1 MAGKLEFDSRINPN
15 LFDLN
20 TLSFSPDQDI
30 DFDTLINWS
39 VQPIEQDMIGYE
51 SNISYFLIP
60 TTVGQELNQTDATLT
75 IQDGNMLSD
84 FNFPHA
90 TKDTYLDQG
99 NPTAINDLSGLAV
112 GNSSIANTNT
122 SSTTTIIDFNWSMI
136 DMPSVYEIISAEL
149 TLTALSGSGE
159 VDISASRMLTDW
171 DENST
176 WSNSSSNTQWI
187 NQGALRGG
195 DSDLPDSMVYV
206 AGTGTYT
213 WNITRI
219 LQIAV
224 DSNQESASILLQ
236 PELINSADDTVN
248 GNYIF
253 ADSEHSDLSLRPK
266 LSVHYRTTES
276 WLPPA
281 VSLSQISPTMD
292 KHFMER

>member
-1 MAGKLEFDSRINPN
+1 MILTSPDLFDFSNLSFTSEQDINFDSH
-15 LFDLN
+15 
-20 TLSFSPDQDI
+20 
-30 DFDTLINWS
+30 INWY
-39 VQPIEQDMIGYE
+39 VQPIEQDMIGYQKQ
-51 SNISYFLIP
+51 YFLLP
-60 TTVGQELNQTDATLT
+60 NSNYCGQELNQTDATLV
-75 IQDGNMLSD
+75 IQDGNMLPD

-90 TKDTYLDQG
+90 TKDTYMDEG
-99 NPTAINDLSGLAV
+99 NPTVINDLSGLAV

-206 AGTGTYT
+206 AGTGSYT
-213 WNITRI
+213 WNVTRI
-219 LQIAV
+219 VQIAV
-224 DSNQESASILLQ
+224 DSNHESSSILLQ
-236 PELINSADDTVN
+236 PEVINSADNTVN

-253 ADSEHSDLSLRPK
+253 ADSEHSDISLRPK
-266 LSVHYRTTES
+266 LSVHYRITES

-281 VSLSQISPTMD
+281 VSLSSPLDGQTLWN
-292 KHFMER
+292 ETSPR